1 MICTLQEVTHTF
13 VATTRFQSG
22 IHIKIYACSNNTD
35 CYTTDASM
43 RQTAIMRLNIDDPTK
58 VDPPESYKFTVKF
71 SFGSTEFRVVA
82 KDDQTGQEVQT
93 DVVFIAD

>member
-35 CYTTDASM
+35 SYTTDASM